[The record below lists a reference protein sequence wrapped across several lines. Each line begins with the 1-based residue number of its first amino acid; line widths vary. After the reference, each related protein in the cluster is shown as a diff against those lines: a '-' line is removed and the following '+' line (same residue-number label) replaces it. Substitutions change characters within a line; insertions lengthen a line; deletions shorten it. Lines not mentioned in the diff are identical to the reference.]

1 MKKGKTKAVKI
12 KGKNKN
18 KGKKLGK
25 GIIKS
30 NVKRKIKVKEVEEKT
45 ISPTEEIVVEN

>member
-18 KGKKLGK
+18 KGEKLGK
-25 GIIKS
+25 GLVKS
-30 NVKRKIKVKEVEEKT
+30 NVKRKIKIREEEVIVE
-45 ISPTEEIVVEN
+45 VVEAK

>member
-18 KGKKLGK
+18 KGKKMGK
-25 GIIKS
+25 ALIKA
-30 NVKRKIKVKEVEEKT
+30 NVKRKIKIKEIKEIQEEG
-45 ISPTEEIVVEN
+45 EAG

>member
-25 GIIKS
+25 GLVKS
-30 NVKRKIKVKEVEEKT
+30 NVKRKIKIREEEVIVE
-45 ISPTEEIVVEN
+45 VVEAK